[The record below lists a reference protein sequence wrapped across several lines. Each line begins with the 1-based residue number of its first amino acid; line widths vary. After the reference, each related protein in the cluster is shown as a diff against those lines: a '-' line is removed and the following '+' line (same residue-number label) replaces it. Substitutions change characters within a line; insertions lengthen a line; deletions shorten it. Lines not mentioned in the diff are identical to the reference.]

1 MYLFGE
7 VKEIEKFFVILWK
20 VYNASFFFAYRVQ
33 WFFSA
38 MINSTQEKKDD
49 IIWIIKMIN
58 ALIKSESQKKKE
70 KLYFY
75 MVYKKWFIL

>member
-58 ALIKSESQKKKE
+58 LDK
-70 KLYFY
+70 
-75 MVYKKWFIL
+75 